1 MSAVLARHQEWLF
14 EAITGAAPQTRA
26 GRILGGAAVPADIGL
41 EVYRH
46 AFRSRLRDCLADDFS
61 AVKKVVGE
69 ASFAV
74 LANAYISEFPPRAST
89 LNRYGSQF
97 PGWLRH
103 SAARLPLHLPQ
114 RTHVVE
120 LAHLE
125 WALVEAIHAPSATS
139 MTRTALAKL
148 PQDGWAKVRLV
159 PVPSLRMKG
168 FTWSINDSYA
178 AFLAQR
184 SVASKPQR
192 HTGAVV
198 VLRRASGLRRHQL
211 DFVAARLLAKLC
223 AGAQISRA
231 LAGFPLTTRLPFRR
245 HFPGGWRANF
255 LAATIKRRLRHFH
268 RYCFYG
274 GGAGV
279 KLHPIGDHTP

>member
-1 MSAVLARHQEWLF
+1 MSAVLARRQEWLF
-14 EAITGAAPQTRA
+14 EAITGEAAPKRI

-61 AVKKVVGE
+61 AVQQVVGE
-69 ASFAV
+69 ATFAV
-74 LANAYISEFPPRAST
+74 LADAYISEFPPSAST

-103 SAARLPLHLPQ
+103 DAARLPLHVPR

-148 PQDGWAKVRLV
+148 PQDGWAEVRLV
-159 PVPSLRMKG
+159 PVPSLRVVHC
-168 FTWSINDSYA
+168 TWSINDTYA

-184 SVASKPQR
+184 SASSKPRR

-198 VLRRASGLRRHQL
+198 ALRRASGLRRHQL
-211 DFVAARLLAKLC
+211 DSVAARLLAKLC
-223 AGAQISRA
+223 AGAPLGRA
-231 LAGFPLTTRLPFRR
+231 LAGIPPD
-245 HFPGGWRANF
+245 H
-255 LAATIKRRLRHFH
+255 AATVQAAFSGWLA
-268 RYCFYG
+268 G
-274 GGAGV
+274 GFFSGV
-279 KLHPIGDHTP
+279 Q